1 MTVGPS
7 VHYLSRIFVL
17 RMAKFCLPIGR
28 RMASRAFAPNSTL
41 SEKCSIPVRSRFQD
55 KCYSCLDMA
64 TELQHTVWSWLF
76 RATEM
81 IQDVGHK
88 LCPSPNLGEKK
99 VTKTKKQMA
108 ASEEYQTMLSLFNKG

>member
-1 MTVGPS
+1 
-7 VHYLSRIFVL
+7 
-17 RMAKFCLPIGR
+17 
-28 RMASRAFAPNSTL
+28 
-41 SEKCSIPVRSRFQD
+41 
-55 KCYSCLDMA
+55 MA